1 MQSRAQSSSLVR
13 LFLAAD
19 KVPLWLL
26 TLSAVVGVVAGMLA
40 TGFQFGLHQIL
51 AWRVEGLSHWAQWGL
66 PRWLLAMLVT
76 AVMTVLSLWMTF
88 RFAPEAAGSGIPEI
102 EGALDNLR
110 PVRWWRV
117 LPVKIFGGFLAQG
130 GGLVLGREGPTVQ
143 LGGAAGKMVA
153 DLFRVSKD
161 NAHALLAA
169 GAAGGLSAA
178 FNAPLAG
185 VMFVIEEMRPQFR
198 YGLISIKCVFIGTVV
213 ANVVYRTFI
222 GQDASIEMPSYSPP
236 ELDSLALYLL
246 LGGLFGAFGILFN
259 KAILKTQDWYANY
272 HQGRLDRRLVIGGIL
287 GAALG
292 LMTVYGPDLTGGG
305 IELIPAVT
313 VGSYTVGALLLLFV
327 GRVLTTLLCFGSGAP
342 GGIFAPMLALGTLF
356 GMGFGVLCQA
366 LLPGMAIQPGTFAIA
381 GMGALFAATVRAP
394 LTGIILVIEMT
405 NNYLLILPLLITCL
419 GATMVAQALGG
430 QPLYG
435 QLLGRTLAAD
445 AQAKRE
451 ADAKREAEAQC
462 ETA

>member
-1 MQSRAQSSSLVR
+1 MAFKAQSSSLVR
-13 LFLAAD
+13 LFLVAD
-19 KVPLWLL
+19 KAPLWLL
-26 TLSAVVGVVAGMLA
+26 LLAALVGVVAGLFA
-40 TGFQFGLHQIL
+40 TGFQLGLHQVL
-51 AWRVEGLSHWAQWGL
+51 AWRVEGLSLWAQWGL
-66 PRWLLAMLVT
+66 PRWLLAMAMT
-76 AVMTVLSLWMTF
+76 AVMTVLALWLTF

-117 LPVKIFGGFLAQG
+117 LPVKVFGGFLAQG

-153 DLFRVSKD
+153 DLFKVSKD

-185 VMFVIEEMRPQFR
+185 VLFVIEEMRPQFR

-213 ANVVYRTFI
+213 ANVVYRTFL
-222 GQDASIEMPSYSPP
+222 GQNASIEMPSYSPP
-236 ELDSLALYLL
+236 ELGTLALFLL

-259 KAILKTQDWYANY
+259 KAILLTQDWYGRF
-272 HQGRLDRRLVIGGIL
+272 HQGRLGRRLLIGAVL

-292 LMTVYGPDLTGGG
+292 WLTVYGPDLTGGG

-313 VGSYTVGALLLLFV
+313 VGSFTVGALLMLFI
-327 GRVLTTLLCFGSGAP
+327 GRVVTTLLCFGSGAP

-366 LLPGMAIQPGTFAIA
+366 LLPGLDIQPGTFAIA

-430 QPLYG
+430 KPLYG
-435 QLLGRTLAAD
+435 QLLARTLAAKVD
-445 AQAKRE
+445 SEKA
-451 ADAKREAEAQC
+451 
-462 ETA
+462 

>member
-1 MQSRAQSSSLVR
+1 MRSRVQSSSLVR

-19 KVPLWLL
+19 KAPLWLL
-26 TLSAVVGVVAGMLA
+26 LLSALVGALAGLLA
-40 TGFQFGLHQIL
+40 TGFQLGLHDVL
-51 AWRVEGLSHWAQWGL
+51 SWRAQGLSLWAQAGW
-66 PRWLLAMLVT
+66 PRWLLAMTVT
-76 AVMTVLSLWMTF
+76 AVMTMLALWLTY

-143 LGGAAGKMVA
+143 LGGAVGKLVA
-153 DLFRVSKD
+153 DLFKVSKD

-185 VMFVIEEMRPQFR
+185 VLFVVEEMRPQFR

-213 ANVVYRTFI
+213 ANIVCRTML
-222 GQDASIEMPSYSPP
+222 GQEAAIEMPSYSPP
-236 ELDSLALYLL
+236 SLPSLALFLL
-246 LGGLFGAFGILFN
+246 LGCLFGAFGILFN
-259 KAILKTQDWYANY
+259 RAILFTQDCYARLHRNTMK
-272 HQGRLDRRLVIGGIL
+272 GRLLL

-292 LMTVYGPDLTGGG
+292 AAMGLLTVYGPDLTGGG
-305 IELIPAVT
+305 IALIPSVT
-313 VGSYTVGALLLLFV
+313 VGSYTIGALLLLFL
-327 GRVLTTLLCFGSGAP
+327 GRLLTTVLSFSSGAP

-356 GMGFGVLCQA
+356 GMGFGLLCQT
-366 LLPGMAIQPGTFAIA
+366 LLPHLGIEPGTFAIA

-405 NNYLLILPLLITCL
+405 DNYQLILPLLVTII

-430 QPLYG
+430 KPLYG
-435 QLLGRTLAAD
+435 QLLARTLAAEQKRD
-445 AQAKRE
+445 AA
-451 ADAKREAEAQC
+451 
-462 ETA
+462 

>member
-1 MQSRAQSSSLVR
+1 MQPKAQSSSLVR

-26 TLSAVVGVVAGMLA
+26 LLSALVGGIAGLLA
-40 TGFQFGLHQIL
+40 TGFQAGLHQVL
-51 AWRVEGLSHWAQWGL
+51 AWRLEGISLWAQWGL
-66 PRWLLAMLVT
+66 PRWLLAMVST
-76 AVMTVLSLWMTF
+76 ALMTVLALWLTF
-88 RFAPEAAGSGIPEI
+88 KFSPEAAGSGIPEI

-117 LPVKIFGGFLAQG
+117 LPVKLFGGFLAQG

-153 DLFRVSKD
+153 DLFKVSKD

-169 GAAGGLSAA
+169 GAAAGLSAA

-185 VMFVIEEMRPQFR
+185 VLFVIEEMRPQFR
-198 YGLISIKCVFIGTVV
+198 YGLISIKCVLIGTVV
-213 ANVVYRTFI
+213 ANVVCRAFL
-222 GQDASIEMPSYSPP
+222 GQQASIEMPSYSAPA
-236 ELDSLALYLL
+236 LNTLALYLL

-259 KAILKTQDWYANY
+259 KGVVWTQDWYARY
-272 HQGRLDRRLVIGGIL
+272 HQGQLGRRLVIGAIL
-287 GAALG
+287 GAVLG
-292 LMTVYGPDLTGGG
+292 ILTVYGPDLTGGG
-305 IELIPAVT
+305 IEIIPAVT
-313 VGSYTVGALLLLFV
+313 VGSFTVGMLLLLFI
-327 GRVLTTLLCFGSGAP
+327 GRVVTTLLCFGSGAP

-356 GMGFGVLCQA
+356 GMCFGSLSQS
-366 LLPGMAIQPGTFAIA
+366 LLPGLDIQPGTFAIA

-430 QPLYG
+430 KPLYG
-435 QLLGRTLAAD
+435 QLLARTLAAEARAK
-445 AQAKRE
+445 AQAQQMDTQKE
-451 ADAKREAEAQC
+451 AASA
-462 ETA
+462 